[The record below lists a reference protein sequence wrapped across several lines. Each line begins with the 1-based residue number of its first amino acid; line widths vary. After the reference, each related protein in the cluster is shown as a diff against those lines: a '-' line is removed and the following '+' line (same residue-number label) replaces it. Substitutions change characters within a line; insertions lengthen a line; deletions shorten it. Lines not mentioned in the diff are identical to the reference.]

1 MRLIHIEDGGH
12 QLSMTEVNRE
22 VPKYAILSHTWGA
35 EEITI
40 DDMRNG
46 RRIDSGGYRKI
57 QECCATAAK
66 NNYQYLWV
74 DTCCIDKTSS
84 AELSE
89 AINSMYRWYEEA
101 DVCYAYLSDVPSVN
115 FTGSRWFTRG
125 WTLQELIAPKE
136 VIFFDKKWNV
146 LGTRD
151 SLQLE
156 ILERTNIPLGI
167 LDGSQS
173 LETMSIAQRMS
184 WASERQS
191 TRIEDIAYCLMGIF
205 GINMPLLYGEGD
217 KAFIRLQ
224 EEIMNVSDDHTIFA
238 WKDSGGDE
246 NDGGLLASSPAA
258 FRESSDIIVRPGAS
272 ISTKTPWR
280 LDNKGLHL
288 ELYTMAVGPD
298 GLVLAVLP
306 CTEVGMEDDWV
317 GIYLRDKTLTMDHF
331 ERVGKDEL
339 VPVDLRLFRPAQY
352 PLRMLCVQRQRLASA
367 RRKPLSRRNKQEAPP
382 TDSQTTQLALYS
394 PPDGSPIEQ
403 LPISSQPDG
412 GRSVLSCAAMEGNIQ
427 RAWSLL
433 SQPRVR
439 ADQPDN
445 HGRTPLSYAAER
457 GHIDLVWLLLTRSDV
472 NPFSADVHGITP
484 VLYAARNGHHK
495 VVEVLLARKTSQNDI
510 YDNRRRTLLSYAAE
524 GGHETTVHMLI
535 SRSDFDPDLDDMDG
549 RTPLSWASQ
558 CGHGTI
564 VALLAEHGADI
575 NATDVHGKTPIWH
588 AVASGQTDIMHKL
601 IDLGAH
607 INGDNPFSLPAVI
620 RGTREEIICTLAPH
634 SVSFHANDES
644 GSGVLVWAAE
654 NQYQTLLDM
663 LLTSVA
669 DIDQPDKLGRTIL
682 SWSLENEATDVF
694 SKIVAY
700 GVNLNAACM
709 CRPGQA
715 DSDSAPRQTP
725 LSWAAETH
733 RYEIFRMLVT
743 HGADVN
749 PPGTFL
755 PGITT
760 PLHWAVQTINEDLFK
775 FLLEHGADM
784 YARDIYGCAMP
795 IKVAL
800 EEELENYVRILLD
813 HGADPNFCDED
824 GDTPLYAAAYRK
836 GKDTMQLLL
845 ECGAN
850 PNIRDRSSDPL
861 VYYAAKQE
869 LYDIMSL
876 LLSHGADINQCNRRG
891 DSPLAAAIENDDRKM
906 AKLLLTHGANPNTA
920 DSDGTTPLID
930 AVRNGRHACV
940 ALLLEHGAD
949 ANVRDGYGTPAVVE
963 AMFDEKIVRLLI
975 AYGADPHAQDED
987 GRSASKYA

>member
-1 MRLIHIEDGGH
+1 MRLIHIEEGGH
-12 QLSMTEVNRE
+12 QLSMTEVNRD
-22 VPKYAILSHTWGA
+22 VAKYAILSHTWGE
-35 EEITI
+35 EEITF
-40 DDMRNG
+40 DDMWNG
-46 RRIDSGGYRKI
+46 RRTDSGGYRKI
-57 QECCATAAK
+57 QECCATAAI
-66 NNYQYLWV
+66 NNYQYLWA

-101 DVCYAYLSDVPSVN
+101 DVCYAYLADVPSVN
-115 FTGSRWFTRG
+115 FTESRWFTRG
-125 WTLQELIAPKE
+125 WTLQELIAPRE
-136 VIFFDKKWNV
+136 VIFFDKEWNV

-151 SLQLE
+151 SLQIE
-156 ILERTNIPLGI
+156 ISERTNIPLGI

-191 TRIEDIAYCLMGIF
+191 TRIEDNAYCLMGIF

-238 WKDSGGDE
+238 WKDGGDE
-246 NDGGLLASSPAA
+246 YDGGLLASSPAA

-288 ELYTMAVGPD
+288 ELYTMAVGTN

-352 PLRMLCVQRQRLASA
+352 PLRMLCVRRQRLASA
-367 RRKPLSRRNKQEAPP
+367 KRKPLNRRHKQEPP
-382 TDSQTTQLALYS
+382 LNDPQTTELGLYS
-394 PPDGSPIEQ
+394 PPDGSQIEQ
-403 LPISSQPDG
+403 PPISCQTDR
-412 GRSVLSCAAMEGNIQ
+412 GRPALSCAVMEGDVQ
-427 RAWSLL
+427 QAWSLL

-439 ADQPDN
+439 ADQPDD

-457 GHIDLVWLLLTRSDV
+457 GHTDLVWLLLARSDV
-472 NPFSADVHGITP
+472 NPFSADTHGITP
-484 VLYAARNGHHK
+484 VLYAARNGHNK
-495 VVEVLLARKTSQNDI
+495 VVEVLLARKNSQNDI
-510 YDNRRRTLLSYAAE
+510 YDDRRRTLLSYASE
-524 GGHETTVHMLI
+524 GGREATVHMLI
-535 SRSDFDPDLDDMDG
+535 SRSDFDPDLEDTDG

-558 CGHGTI
+558 CGHSAI

-575 NATDVHGKTPIWH
+575 NATDIHGKTPIWH
-588 AVASGQTDIMHKL
+588 AVANGQTDIMHKL

-607 INGDNPFSLPAVI
+607 INRDHPFSLPVNKD
-620 RGTREEIICTLAPH
+620 TREKIICTLAPH
-634 SVSFHANDES
+634 SVLFHANDES
-644 GSGVLVWAAE
+644 GSSVLIWAAE

-663 LLTSVA
+663 LLTSIA

-682 SWSLENEATDVF
+682 SWSLEHEATDVF
-694 SKIVAY
+694 SKIVTY

-709 CRPGQA
+709 CRPGQT
-715 DSDSAPRQTP
+715 DPDSALRKTP
-725 LSWAAETH
+725 LSWAAESK
-733 RYEIFRMLVT
+733 RYGIFRMLVT

-760 PLHWAVQTINEDLFK
+760 PLHWAVQTMHKDLFE
-775 FLLEHGADM
+775 FLLDHGADM

-800 EEELENYVRILLD
+800 EEELQDFVRILLD

-824 GDTPLYAAAYRK
+824 GDTPLYAAAHRK

-845 ECGAN
+845 ERGAS
-850 PNIRDRSSDPL
+850 PYIRDRGSDPL

-869 LYDIMSL
+869 LHDIMSL
-876 LLSHGADINQCNRRG
+876 LISHGADINQCNQNG
-891 DSPLAAAIENDDRKM
+891 ESPLAAAIDNNDKKM
-906 AKLLLTHGANPNTA
+906 AKLLLTHGANPNTT
-920 DSDGTTPLID
+920 DFGGTTPLID
-930 AVRNGRHACV
+930 AIRNSRHACV

-949 ANVRDGYGTPAVVE
+949 ANARDGYGTPAVVE
-963 AMFDEKIVRLLI
+963 AMFDEKTVRLLI
-975 AYGADPHAQDED
+975 AHGADPHAQDED

>member
-12 QLSMTEVNRE
+12 QMSMTEVNRE

-46 RRIDSGGYRKI
+46 RRTDSGGYRKI
-57 QECCATAAK
+57 QECCATAAR

-136 VIFFDKKWNV
+136 VIFFDKEWNV

-191 TRIEDIAYCLMGIF
+191 TRIEDTAYCLMGIF

-238 WKDSGGDE
+238 WKDSSGDE
-246 NDGGLLASSPAA
+246 ND
-258 FRESSDIIVRPGAS
+258 
-272 ISTKTPWR
+272 
-280 LDNKGLHL
+280 
-288 ELYTMAVGPD
+288 
-298 GLVLAVLP
+298 
-306 CTEVGMEDDWV
+306 
-317 GIYLRDKTLTMDHF
+317 
-331 ERVGKDEL
+331 
-339 VPVDLRLFRPAQY
+339 
-352 PLRMLCVQRQRLASA
+352 
-367 RRKPLSRRNKQEAPP
+367 
-382 TDSQTTQLALYS
+382 
-394 PPDGSPIEQ
+394 
-403 LPISSQPDG
+403 
-412 GRSVLSCAAMEGNIQ
+412 AMEGNIQ

-439 ADQPDN
+439 ADQPDD
-445 HGRTPLSYAAER
+445 HGRTPLSYAAEG

-472 NPFSADVHGITP
+472 NPFSADVYGITP

-549 RTPLSWASQ
+549 RTPISWASQ
-558 CGHGTI
+558 RGHGTI

-588 AVASGQTDIMHKL
+588 AVASGQTEIMHKL

-607 INGDNPFSLPAVI
+607 INGGNPFSLPAVI
-620 RGTREEIICTLAPH
+620 KDTREEIICTLAPR

-654 NQYQTLLDM
+654 NQYQMLLDM
-663 LLTSVA
+663 LLASVA
-669 DIDQPDKLGRTIL
+669 DIDQPDKHGRTIL
-682 SWSLENEATDVF
+682 SWSLENEAIDVF

-700 GVNLNAACM
+700 GVNLNAVCM
-709 CRPGQA
+709 CRLGQE
-715 DSDSAPRQTP
+715 DPNSAPRQSP

-733 RYEIFRMLVT
+733 LYEIFRMLVT

-749 PPGTFL
+749 LPGTFL

-760 PLHWAVQTINEDLFK
+760 PLHWAVQAINKDLFK
-775 FLLEHGADM
+775 FLLDHGADM

-800 EEELENYVRILLD
+800 EEDFEDFVRILLD

-836 GKDTMQLLL
+836 GKYAMQLLL
-845 ECGAN
+845 ERGAD

-869 LYDIMSL
+869 LCDIMSL
-876 LLSHGADINQCNRRG
+876 LISHGADINQCNRRG
-891 DSPLAAAIENDDRKM
+891 DSPLAAAIENDDRQM
-906 AKLLLTHGANPNTA
+906 AKLLLAHGANPNTA

-940 ALLLEHGAD
+940 ALLLKHGAD